1 MSALAQNTAGVYEV
15 AADGT
20 IGDVRILY
28 DNANAVAAGACSVDL
43 GVVEAGRRLGF
54 FLIQVQGGRPRR
66 HLGAKAAVLSGSV
79 KNLGQ
84 AACLSRAD
92 WPG

>member
-54 FLIQVQGGRPRR
+54 FLIQVQGGRPPTASGCQGGGVERECQK
-66 HLGAKAAVLSGSV
+66 LGAGRLPVP
-79 KNLGQ
+79 
-84 AACLSRAD
+84 D
-92 WPG
+92 